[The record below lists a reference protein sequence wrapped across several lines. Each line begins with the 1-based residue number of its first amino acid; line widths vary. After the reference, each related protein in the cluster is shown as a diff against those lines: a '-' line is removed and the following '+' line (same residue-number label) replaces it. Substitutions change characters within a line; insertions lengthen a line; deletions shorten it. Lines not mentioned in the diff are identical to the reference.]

1 MKSLRIFLSIVTAL
15 LWMGALAQD
24 GTYRLQPEDV
34 ISIRVFNEAQLSVS
48 MQIGKDGN
56 ITAPFVGIIRAEG
69 KTTTELE
76 AELREAFIRRL
87 RLRDPIVS
95 VAIERFRPIRAAVNG
110 LAARPGIFEV
120 RPGDSLLMLLSNAG
134 GAVTDGRADMRRAT
148 LKRDGSAEL
157 IPIDLHAMLV
167 QGDTSQDY
175 IVRDGDILNIPEET
189 RNRVVVMGTIGSPR
203 TIPFREPMTVND
215 AISLAGGPIPY
226 RTRLSRILIIRE
238 LVGQPGT
245 FKRMEVDL
253 VRFIRQGDASQNILL
268 QPGDILFVPDTGNI
282 DFGQVNAIAN
292 IVFIL
297 DRVGFRLLDR
307 F

>member
-1 MKSLRIFLSIVTAL
+1 
-15 LWMGALAQD
+15 
-24 GTYRLQPEDV
+24 LQPEDV

-48 MQIGKDGN
+48 IQIGKDGN
-56 ITAPFVGIIRAEG
+56 ITAPFVGVIRAQG

-76 AELREAFIRRL
+76 VELREAFIRRL

-95 VAIERFRPIRAAVNG
+95 VAVERFRPIRAAVSG
-110 LAARPGIFEV
+110 LAVRPGIFEV

-134 GAVTDGRADMRRAT
+134 GAVTDGRADMRRST
-148 LKRDGSAEL
+148 LKRAGSPEL

-167 QGDTSQDY
+167 QGDTSQDF

-189 RNRVVVMGTIGSPR
+189 RNRIVVMGTIAGPR
-203 TIPFREPMTVND
+203 TIPYREPMTVND

-238 LVGQPGT
+238 LLGQPGT

-282 DFGQVNAIAN
+282 DFAQVNAVAN

-297 DRVGFRLLDR
+297 DRVGFRILDR

>member
-1 MKSLRIFLSIVTAL
+1 MKALRIILSIVMAL
-15 LWMGALAQD
+15 VWMGALAQD

-34 ISIRVFNEAQLSVS
+34 ISIRVFNEAQLSAS
-48 MQIGKDGN
+48 IQIGKDGN
-56 ITAPFVGIIRAEG
+56 ITAPFVGIVRAEG

-76 AELREAFIRRL
+76 QELREAFIRRL

-95 VAIERFRPIRAAVNG
+95 VSIDRFRPIRAVVSG
-110 LAARPGIFEV
+110 LAVRPGIFEV
-120 RPGDSLLMLLSNAG
+120 RPGDSLLMLLNNAG

-148 LKRDGSAEL
+148 FRRAGSQEL
-157 IPIDLHAMLV
+157 IPVDLHAMLI
-167 QGDTSQDY
+167 QGDTSQDFP
-175 IVRDGDILNIPEET
+175 VRDGDILNIPEET
-189 RNRVVVMGTIGSPR
+189 RNRVVVMGTVAGPR
-203 TIPFREPMTVND
+203 TIPYREPMTVND

-238 LVGQPGT
+238 LVGHPGT

-268 QPGDILFVPDTGNI
+268 QPGDILWVPDSGNI
-282 DFGQVNAIAN
+282 DFQQVGAIAN
-292 IVFIL
+292 IMFIL
-297 DRVGFRLLDR
+297 DRFGFRILDG